1 MKHSSRG
8 RSTHL
13 WIVTTEPRASNRLT
27 VVVPQQ
33 ISMSARCPLRV
44 LGKRVQTQRVRSPV
58 STARTVTESLRMDS
72 GATVRLV
79 CCILMPWPGL
89 AWSGLAFLAWLH
101 LSWPGLALSMCVRAL
116 VRLPLS
122 LFKQSREIE
131 RPDNHQS
138 FAIEGDSASWIRLD
152 VNSIRCDGFDPKA
165 PNHLSLKIPK
175 YSFQTS
181 HHSWIVEPSASGT
194 THPDPCSTQRDIGL
208 NGIK

>member
-1 MKHSSRG
+1 
-8 RSTHL
+8 
-13 WIVTTEPRASNRLT
+13 
-27 VVVPQQ
+27 
-33 ISMSARCPLRV
+33 
-44 LGKRVQTQRVRSPV
+44 
-58 STARTVTESLRMDS
+58 
-72 GATVRLV
+72 
-79 CCILMPWPGL
+79 
-89 AWSGLAFLAWLH
+89 
-101 LSWPGLALSMCVRAL
+101 MCVRAL

-194 THPDPCSTQRDIGL
+194 TQPDPFSTQRDIGL

>member
-1 MKHSSRG
+1 
-8 RSTHL
+8 
-13 WIVTTEPRASNRLT
+13 
-27 VVVPQQ
+27 
-33 ISMSARCPLRV
+33 MSARCPLRV
-44 LGKRVQTQRVRSPV
+44 LGKRVQTQRVHSPV

-72 GATVRLV
+72 GATVRLLFV
-79 CCILMPWPGL
+79 TYSSPGLAWPGL
-89 AWSGLAFLAWLH
+89 AW
-101 LSWPGLALSMCVRAL
+101 LSWPGFTCPGLASLALSMCVRAL